1 MKKIC
6 IALFAL
12 ASYFSSSAQV
22 ADGTTVPDFTFKD
35 INGNTQNLY
44 TYLNQ
49 NKYVVIDASATW
61 CGPCWN
67 FHHTAKTLEH
77 LYTDRDVVGDNTA
90 RVLFLEADV
99 QTTLADL
106 QGTGTNTQ
114 GDWVTGTPYPIMNPG
129 TAPQSGETSFSA
141 FDNAYQIPWYPAF
154 YVICPNKKVWTDTLN
169 NYQKYPWPP
178 SQATFEYL
186 GKVKCAVAAGL
197 DELTD
202 AHPMAVYPNP
212 TLGKTNFSFML
223 NSASNV
229 KMIVSNIM
237 GAQVDVVDFGKLNAG
252 DNKLVYDTKNLGSG
266 NYYLQFIIDNG
277 RIYRTKLMVE

>member
-1 MKKIC
+1 MGQMKCILCLRIGTREFTIMKKIC

-90 RVLFLEADV
+90 RVLDILF
-99 QTTLADL
+99 
-106 QGTGTNTQ
+106 N
-114 GDWVTGTPYPIMNPG
+114 
-129 TAPQSGETSFSA
+129 
-141 FDNAYQIPWYPAF
+141 
-154 YVICPNKKVWTDTLN
+154 
-169 NYQKYPWPP
+169 
-178 SQATFEYL
+178 
-186 GKVKCAVAAGL
+186 
-197 DELTD
+197 
-202 AHPMAVYPNP
+202 
-212 TLGKTNFSFML
+212 
-223 NSASNV
+223 
-229 KMIVSNIM
+229 
-237 GAQVDVVDFGKLNAG
+237 
-252 DNKLVYDTKNLGSG
+252 
-266 NYYLQFIIDNG
+266 
-277 RIYRTKLMVE
+277 